1 VRSAATA
8 GSAHSV
14 TRLRGQPE
22 TGSLA
27 SRPID
32 FRPEFRRTF
41 RLGFLVGS
49 VLWIVGVLPAFL
61 LRPWG
66 DEAMPAVAVSLA
78 VAIAAAVAV
87 WWLLLNRRAFAAMRA
102 VGVLNALSAVRIRDL
117 VGDPAPPSADELAR
131 RLGARSD
138 DDAVAVLAAWLGFE
152 GRNAEATRI
161 LESWTPA
168 RPVAVATKARI
179 TASLALVN
187 GDDADLTAAE
197 AAAAALPEPDDRATA
212 QALVMMVAGHAAAV
226 RGADAVP
233 YLARAA
239 GFLGARARRG
249 PLEVER
255 KVRRITLVLV
265 LVGLGPLVIVLAVI
279 ARGGG

>member
-1 VRSAATA
+1 MLRDQP
-8 GSAHSV
+8 G
-14 TRLRGQPE
+14 TR
-22 TGSLA
+22 SLA
-27 SRPID
+27 GRPIA
-32 FRPEFRRTF
+32 FQPEFRRTF

-49 VLWIVGVLPAFL
+49 VVWIVAVLPAFL

-102 VGVLNALSAVRIRDL
+102 VGVLNALSTVPIRDL
-117 VGDPAPPSADELAR
+117 VGDPAPRSADELAR

-179 TASLALVN
+179 TVSLALVN

-249 PLEVER
+249 PLDVER
-255 KVRRITLVLV
+255 GIRRITLVLV